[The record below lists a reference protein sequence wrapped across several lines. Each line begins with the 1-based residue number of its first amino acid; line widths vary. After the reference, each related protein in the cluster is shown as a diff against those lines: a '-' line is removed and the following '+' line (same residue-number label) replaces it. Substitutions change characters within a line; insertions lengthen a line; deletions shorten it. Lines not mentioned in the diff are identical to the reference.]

1 MPGTATGTVL
11 CNAVTVARA
20 ISSGV
25 YFFLQSKPKYILLY
39 LKSIKIFFFSIPA
52 VTIFGLSNV
61 PSKKT

>member
-20 ISSGV
+20 TSSGV

-39 LKSIKIFFFSIPA
+39 FKSINFFFIPA

-61 PSKKT
+61 PSKKI